1 MKRSYCFFLLPIL
14 VASAGCPSSDNH
26 VGSLGKDAGAVDGP
40 GQVASDGPA
49 QPADVAGV
57 GQDAGQKPPAADGPN
72 SASTCVTDSDCP
84 SGLSCGYALADRC
97 AAKGLCL
104 QSNSQGAAVGPD
116 YMCGCDG
123 QAILPIVI
131 NSSTVL
137 YVSAPYSG
145 QAGPCM
151 GMPDAGV
158 PDAGP
163 AGSGLGCSCSVLAG
177 AAAAQAVFNNQAL
190 ECASSI
196 CLKPADQLGGVDTG
210 PFCTSGCSTDSDCVG
225 QTRDPNDPSDK
236 RCAGGYTCTVPFVVG
251 PLACKK
257 LCSCNDFFKT
267 PPPPACSSDPNA
279 DEGAI
284 YSVLLGNTG
293 GKLPIIAEQTRTDAD
308 GVSDTAQTVA
318 SATSRM
324 TGVDPATTSNFLSQ
338 NATAQSVD
346 LLSLGTSY
354 ALLSQ
359 TDPIWNDPNFWTTL
373 RTLYPNALVIP
384 QGVVGYETFS
394 RVGFNAN
401 MSQALV
407 YMGTYAEMITGTYVS
422 FLEQGY
428 YYLMKKVNGFWTID
442 QKVLVWTS

>member
-1 MKRSYCFFLLPIL
+1 M
-14 VASAGCPSSDNH
+14 
-26 VGSLGKDAGAVDGP
+26 
-40 GQVASDGPA
+40 
-49 QPADVAGV
+49 
-57 GQDAGQKPPAADGPN
+57 
-72 SASTCVTDSDCP
+72 
-84 SGLSCGYALADRC
+84 
-97 AAKGLCL
+97 
-104 QSNSQGAAVGPD
+104 
-116 YMCGCDG
+116 
-123 QAILPIVI
+123 
-131 NSSTVL
+131 
-137 YVSAPYSG
+137 
-145 QAGPCM
+145 
-151 GMPDAGV
+151 
-158 PDAGP
+158 
-163 AGSGLGCSCSVLAG
+163 
-177 AAAAQAVFNNQAL
+177 
-190 ECASSI
+190 
-196 CLKPADQLGGVDTG
+196 
-210 PFCTSGCSTDSDCVG
+210 
-225 QTRDPNDPSDK
+225 
-236 RCAGGYTCTVPFVVG
+236 
-251 PLACKK
+251 
-257 LCSCNDFFKT
+257 
-267 PPPPACSSDPNA
+267 
-279 DEGAI
+279 
-284 YSVLLGNTG
+284 
-293 GKLPIIAEQTRTDAD
+293 
-308 GVSDTAQTVA
+308 SDTAQTVA